1 MPYCHK
7 CGKKNEKENNFC
19 EHCGT
24 NIKEFLEETEKEAEK
39 VVKKT
44 STGKFVFFIII
55 LIIFGYL
62 ILDVWA
68 ISQLTP
74 VITLGSALTSISN
87 FNGQIG
93 LSETSASTTIKVE
106 NPTFVPI
113 LFTRISYDANY
124 GDTKIADGQTSF
136 FTIGANSQQDVPVFL
151 TIYNKEAISSA
162 LSGIWNAITGQTER
176 AYINIYADIGIIK
189 LKIKTLE

>member
-7 CGKKNEKENNFC
+7 CGKKNNENDSFC

-24 NIKEFLEETEKEAEK
+24 KIKEFLEETEKETEK

-44 STGKFVFFIII
+44 STGKFFFFIII
-55 LIIFGYL
+55 LFIIGYI
-62 ILDVWA
+62 ILDIWA
-68 ISQLTP
+68 MQQLTP
-74 VITLGSALTSISN
+74 VISLDSILTSASN

-93 LSETSASTTIKVE
+93 ITQTTASTTIKVE

-124 GDTKIADGQTSF
+124 GDTKFAEGQTGF
-136 FTIGANSQQDVPVFL
+136 FAIGANSQQDVPVYL
-151 TIYNKEAISSA
+151 TINNLNAVKSA
-162 LSGIWNAITGQTER
+162 LGGIWNTITGQTQK